1 MWGIPRIVLDRLKA
15 SSVGRPDNRRPA
27 IDDRQ
32 FQHPD
37 ANLLAAFLERTLTE
51 RERTQVLSHLAE
63 CAECREIAA
72 LTLPAEAEAA
82 EPARSPL
89 RSGWSVRPILRWGAL
104 AAALGAVVFVAIL
117 RQHSRSRVQT
127 ASNTAPSTIMAK
139 ASEAA
144 PQAPQP
150 VPVQPS
156 ARAAKRR
163 AQPKSLE
170 SAGEMKKLQ
179 KLAPTPLT
187 PRFAALS
194 PRNEVRNL
202 TPPRVQLRPP
212 AAPPAIPQSSQSA
225 EISAGLSTDLIHA
238 AAQPS
243 AVVEHPPAPTYDK
256 RSLAGGAGASSPMRA
271 NALQARLP
279 ANAFRSRL
287 QGAVARPGALW
298 SISPEGKLQR
308 SEDGGKNWQEVRVD
322 DKVEFRVIQVNG
334 RDIWAGGTGG
344 ALYHSSDGGATW
356 TRVNPASG
364 PAPTTEAIVSIS
376 CSSSDLQQITVKT
389 ASGTQWVS
397 EDGGRHWRTVTRPE

>member
-1 MWGIPRIVLDRLKA
+1 MKGIPKIVLDRLKLRR
-15 SSVGRPDNRRPA
+15 VGAPDNRRSA

-72 LTLPAEAEAA
+72 LTLPAAAEAA
-82 EPARSPL
+82 EPARAPVG
-89 RSGWSVRPILRWGAL
+89 SGWSVRPILRWGAL
-104 AAALGAVVFVAIL
+104 AAALAAVVLVAVL

-144 PQAPQP
+144 RQAPEALPAQP
-150 VPVQPS
+150 TT
-156 ARAAKRR
+156 RAAKRR

-170 SAGEMKKLQ
+170 SAGEMTKLQ
-179 KLAPTPLT
+179 HPAPTPPT
-187 PRFAALS
+187 QRFAAS
-194 PRNEVRNL
+194 PPRNEGRNL
-202 TPPRVQLRPP
+202 TPPKAQLRPP
-212 AAPPAIPQSSQSA
+212 AAPPAIPQNSQSA

-256 RSLAGGAGASSPMRA
+256 RSLAGEAGASSPMRA
-271 NALQARLP
+271 KALQARLS
-279 ANAFRSRL
+279 ASAFRSRL
-287 QGAVARPGALW
+287 QGSVTQPSALW

-308 SEDGGKNWQEVRVD
+308 SEDGGKNWQEVGVD
-322 DKVEFRVIQVNG
+322 DKVEFRVIQANG
-334 RDIWAGGTGG
+334 RDIWAGGSGG
-344 ALYHSSDGGATW
+344 ALYHSSDGGAAW

-364 PAPTTEAIVSIS
+364 AAPATEAIVSIS
-376 CSSSDLQQITVKT
+376 RSSSNLQQITVKT

-397 EDGGRHWRTVTRPE
+397 DDGGQHWRTVNRDE

>member
-1 MWGIPRIVLDRLKA
+1 MWGIPRIVLDRLKGR
-15 SSVGRPDNRRPA
+15 SLGRPNSGRSA
-27 IDDRQ
+27 IENPQ

-82 EPARSPL
+82 EPARSPVG
-89 RSGWSVRPILRWGAL
+89 SGWSIRPILRWGAL
-104 AAALGAVVFVAIL
+104 ATALGAVVFVAVL
-117 RQHSRSRVQT
+117 RQHSRSGVQT
-127 ASNTAPSTIMAK
+127 ASITAPPAIMPQ

-150 VPVQPS
+150 LPAQPAARS
-156 ARAAKRR
+156 ATRRARAK
-163 AQPKSLE
+163 PLE
-170 SAGEMKKLQ
+170 SAGEIAKLQ
-179 KLAPTPLT
+179 KPAPTPLT
-187 PRFAALS
+187 QRFTALP

-202 TPPRVQLRPP
+202 TPPKVQLRPP
-212 AAPPAIPQSSQSA
+212 EAPPAIPPSTQSA
-225 EISAGLSTDLIHA
+225 EVPAGLSTDLIHA

-256 RSLAGGAGASSPMRA
+256 RSLAGEAGASTPMRA
-271 NALQARLP
+271 KALQSKLS

-287 QGAVARPGALW
+287 QSAVAQPSALW

-308 SEDGGKNWQEVRVD
+308 SEDGGKNWQEVRVAD
-322 DKVEFRVIQVNG
+322 NIEFRAIQVNA
-334 RDIWAGGTGG
+334 RDIWAGGSGG
-344 ALYHSSDGGATW
+344 ALYHSSDGGAAW

-364 PAPTTEAIVSIS
+364 ASPSTEAIVSIS
-376 CSSSDLQQITVKT
+376 CSSSNLQQINVKT
-389 ASGTQWVS
+389 DSGTQWAS
-397 EDGGRHWRTVTRPE
+397 DDGGQHWRTVNRDE